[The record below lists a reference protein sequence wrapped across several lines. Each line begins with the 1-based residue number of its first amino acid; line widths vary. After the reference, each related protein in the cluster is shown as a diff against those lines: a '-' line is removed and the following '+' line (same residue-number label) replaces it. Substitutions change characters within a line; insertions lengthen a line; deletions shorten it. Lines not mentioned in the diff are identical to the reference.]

1 MSRDDAYGGGDMTL
15 KKTIATVATATLAF
29 AGLTACGDSAD
40 QTVSETAETVAT
52 DATDAVD
59 TAVSESVVTETVT
72 DDDDADD
79 ADDASTSPA
88 AAVTGTAGP
97 DLPASVKGY
106 SDEARA
112 NMAEDNITEADVEA
126 VLAAALNGDAE
137 VEWDDGIWEI
147 EWQDIDIDIN
157 PGGVVLDA
165 DR

>member
-1 MSRDDAYGGGDMTL
+1 MTL

-40 QTVSETAETVAT
+40 QTVSETAATVAT
-52 DATDAVD
+52 DASDAVD
-59 TAVSESVVTETVT
+59 TVVSESVVTETVT
-72 DDDDADD
+72 DDADD
-79 ADDASTSPA
+79 VDDASTSPA
-88 AAVTGTAGP
+88 AAGTGTAGP
-97 DLPASVKGY
+97 DLPAAVKGY

>member
-1 MSRDDAYGGGDMTL
+1 MTL
-15 KKTIATVATATLAF
+15 KKTIATVATATIAF

-52 DATDAVD
+52 DASDAVD
-59 TAVSESVVTETVT
+59 TVVSESVVTETVT
-72 DDDDADD
+72 SDDDADD
-79 ADDASTSPA
+79 ASADASATTSPA